1 MAKKLIITEEQY
13 SRLFNNLNEFVTNNT
28 QQPNNNIGLTGN
40 NNTQNVQP
48 NNNVGLTGNNNTQNV
63 QPNNPVDPNIDSPDE
78 DRDVSVIAKYY
89 KEIMDNPILRKA
101 FYKAPN
107 FWEYFVAA
115 LKGKPARGSG
125 IGPALRNI
133 DNYLSKEIDG
143 NFPGFKGKE
152 GKAAKFILPHTVTI
166 AYKSPNGTKRN
177 LELYAGVNGAL
188 VQHYEYG
195 DSQKI
200 LKNGDI
206 GFKVV
211 VKKNIQNEPDIFICD
226 IFVEKRGIQRDIF
239 YVTDVK
245 IKFIQSNGYSV
256 HNNEKN
262 NK

>member
-13 SRLFNNLNEFVTNNT
+13 SRLFNNLNELEPTGA
-28 QQPNNNIGLTGN
+28 QQPNNNVALS
-40 NNTQNVQP
+40 V
-48 NNNVGLTGNNNTQNV
+48 NNNTQNV
-63 QPNNPVDPNIDSPDE
+63 QPNNPVEPEVTEPENEVPDE
-78 DRDVSVIAKYY
+78 DRDVSTIAKYY
-89 KEIMDNPILRKA
+89 KEIMANPILRKA

-125 IGPALRNI
+125 IGPALRGI

-166 AYKSPNGTKRN
+166 PYKSPNGTKRN

-188 VQHYEYG
+188 VQHFEYG
-195 DSQKI
+195 DSQKV

-206 GFKVV
+206 GFKIV
-211 VKKNIQNEPDIFICD
+211 VKKTVQDEPDSFICD
-226 IFVEKRGIQRDIF
+226 IYVEKRGIQRDIF

-245 IKFIQSNGYSV
+245 VKFIQSNGYSV
-256 HNNEKN
+256 HNNEKDN
-262 NK
+262 R